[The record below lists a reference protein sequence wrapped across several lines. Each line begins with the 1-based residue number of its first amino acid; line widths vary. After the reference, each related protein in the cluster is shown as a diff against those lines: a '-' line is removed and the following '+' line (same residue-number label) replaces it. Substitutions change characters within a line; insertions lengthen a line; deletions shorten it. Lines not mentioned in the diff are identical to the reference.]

1 MLLHASRRP
10 VSVDANRPGAGAIA
24 ADRIAGCLSIRLT
37 RLALLAGDAPSISD
51 LQSRFRT
58 GARPAGRT
66 CPYVEDHRG
75 GHTGAGRRQSAAT
88 RRARAAAAAQIRP
101 AKWAR
106 SRTTSCVPDRP
117 ATNARRLPPPN
128 PSSTNRPTSD
138 PHSTALVNSATKATF
153 GLTYDHAVS
162 RRHRQPH
169 ANDAAVP
176 SPCPI
181 RPGAQTYAQTYATL
195 SGIDRYRTRRSV
207 GSTTGVTPRGSGAAL
222 RPGVI
227 ALN

>member
-1 MLLHASRRP
+1 MRKPSNTRRGSRPWPIHWHAQWQGNRGACCRAHLSRP
-10 VSVDANRPGAGAIA
+10 VSLVVSRPQCRATAAG
-24 ADRIAGCLSIRLT
+24 RIARCPST
-37 RLALLAGDAPSISD
+37 RRNF
-51 LQSRFRT
+51 SRT
-58 GARPAGRT
+58 
-66 CPYVEDHRG
+66 
-75 GHTGAGRRQSAAT
+75 AGRRYPVISNSRHFS
-88 RRARAAAAAQIRP
+88 RRFVSPANKSTSRSRAAPVDKTSDQSPTP
-101 AKWAR
+101 AGVV
-106 SRTTSCVPDRP
+106 SLM
-117 ATNARRLPPPN
+117 RRLPPPN
-128 PSSTNRPTSD
+128 PSSANRPTSA

>member
-1 MLLHASRRP
+1 MLHASGRP

-24 ADRIAGCLSIRLT
+24 ADRIAGCWSIRLT

-51 LQSRFRT
+51 SQSRFRT
-58 GARPAGRT
+58 GARPAGQT
-66 CPYVEDHRG
+66 CPYVEDRRG

-128 PSSTNRPTSD
+128 PSSANRPTSA
-138 PHSTALVNSATKATF
+138 PPSTALVNSATKATF

-176 SPCPI
+176 APCLT
-181 RPGAQTYAQTYATL
+181 RLGAQSYAKPYAQVF
-195 SGIDRYRTRRSV
+195 GMGRYRSEDET
-207 GSTTGVTPRGSGAAL
+207 L
-222 RPGVI
+222 ECK
-227 ALN
+227 

>member
-1 MLLHASRRP
+1 MERGVGMAGRLPRAPQSPCFSCQPGRISRQ
-10 VSVDANRPGAGAIA
+10 
-24 ADRIAGCLSIRLT
+24 ADRGRLRST
-37 RLALLAGDAPSISD
+37 SLRAKH
-51 LQSRFRT
+51 T
-58 GARPAGRT
+58 PAG
-66 CPYVEDHRG
+66 VV
-75 GHTGAGRRQSAAT
+75 SLM
-88 RRARAAAAAQIRP
+88 
-101 AKWAR
+101 
-106 SRTTSCVPDRP
+106 
-117 ATNARRLPPPN
+117 RRLPPPN
-128 PSSTNRPTSD
+128 PSSTNRPTSA